1 MPGNQRWRRIA
12 KVFRDRTVERAHY
25 YRNQDLLLKNG
36 ILRRHKRTPDSSLFE
51 TVSAQSAS
59 AQSAPLV
66 KDLYFSGLQENV

>member
-51 TVSAQSAS
+51 TVSAQSA
-59 AQSAPLV
+59 PLV